1 MRLYL
6 SVFLLTLFGAIA
18 PAQRPLLY
26 NFTPQDYNGGTQNW
40 CISKTTDNRL
50 LFANNQGLIS
60 YDSQLWHRMPLPNYS
75 SMWAVYY
82 DEARACAWVGGT
94 GEAGYFAHDKA
105 THTIGYHSIIGDLP
119 AGKRD
124 VGEVWRIMPWK
135 NGLVFQC
142 RQCVLLRS
150 DKGALTVVPSEHLI
164 DCSAVVDGRLLVATK
179 QGVFEVVNGQMVQQ
193 QGCETLVGKT
203 IRSMLP
209 LDNGTMVIATSN
221 DGAYIYDG
229 DSLKPLLMDITPF
242 LKQNEVFCA
251 AIQGKQLAFGTVH
264 CGAVIKN
271 LETGTTQYANMATGL
286 KNNTVLSMK
295 FDELNNLWLGLDQGL
310 AYVMPGSPYGNL
322 LTDVN
327 NIGTGYTSLVW
338 DGRLYLGTNQGVY
351 YLPHPIPNSAIP
363 PAPIPVVGLSGQ
375 AWRLTAID
383 GTLLCGND
391 HGAYTIVG
399 GIAAPIAGP
408 EGTWNFIELTRHPGR
423 VLACDYRS
431 LYVLERTAG
440 GGFRFVG
447 RVSGFDQTSASFIED
462 SDGTIWLSHWQKGIY
477 HLWLSD
483 DCLRVTKSERF
494 DKNHGLLVDDNNILC
509 RVDGKIYI
517 SSVDGFHTYDHSTHQ
532 LRAAEWLTKLFG
544 SMGQSLNVY
553 ETPSRHL
560 WAYNS
565 SYVAVAR
572 PAASGYEA
580 DTLSYQALSDRLQ
593 MALGNFS
600 SLDSAHTI
608 LNCGSGFIIAANRYS
623 AVPSNHRVVLRSL
636 YAMSDTDSL
645 TLQFPIDDR
654 EPEVTIP
661 HDHNS
666 LTFNFVMPEYVR
678 TSDIS
683 YRCFLEGYDSKWG
696 GPQDQP
702 FKTYTQLPGGNYR
715 FHIEATNQVS
725 GHTDTLVVKLRVKP
739 AWYETWWA
747 WMLYAMAAGAAAWMV
762 AKVVQRRQARKIAL
776 MEKEN
781 ERQMREQQAQF
792 ELERH
797 RKESELAHLRSDQLE
812 MELKHKSSELANST
826 MNLVRK
832 NDMLQL
838 LDGQMEELATT
849 LWKEDNKAMLVKK
862 INAIRH
868 DIKTNIKEDENWERF
883 EENFNL
889 VYDNFMIR
897 LVEQFPDL
905 KITDKKLC
913 AYLRMGLTS
922 KEMASL
928 LNTSVRSVET
938 ARYRLRKK
946 LNLEAGDNLTDF
958 IQHF

>member
-1 MRLYL
+1 
-6 SVFLLTLFGAIA
+6 
-18 PAQRPLLY
+18 
-26 NFTPQDYNGGTQNW
+26 
-40 CISKTTDNRL
+40 
-50 LFANNQGLIS
+50 
-60 YDSQLWHRMPLPNYS
+60 MPLPNYS
-75 SMWAVYY
+75 SVWAVYY

-150 DKGALTVVPSEHLI
+150 DKGAVTVVPSEHLI

-286 KNNTVLSMK
+286 KNNT
-295 FDELNNLWLGLDQGL
+295 G
-310 AYVMPGSPYGNL
+310 
-322 LTDVN
+322 
-327 NIGTGYTSLVW
+327 
-338 DGRLYLGTNQGVY
+338 LYLGTNQGVY

-431 LYVLERTAG
+431 LY
-440 GGFRFVG
+440 
-447 RVSGFDQTSASFIED
+447 SASFIED

-580 DTLSYQALSDRLQ
+580 HTP
-593 MALGNFS
+593 S
-600 SLDSAHTI
+600 S
-608 LNCGSGFIIAANRYS
+608 IAGRA
-623 AVPSNHRVVLRSL
+623 
-636 YAMSDTDSL
+636 
-645 TLQFPIDDR
+645 
-654 EPEVTIP
+654 
-661 HDHNS
+661 
-666 LTFNFVMPEYVR
+666 
-678 TSDIS
+678 
-683 YRCFLEGYDSKWG
+683 
-696 GPQDQP
+696 
-702 FKTYTQLPGGNYR
+702 
-715 FHIEATNQVS
+715 
-725 GHTDTLVVKLRVKP
+725 
-739 AWYETWWA
+739 
-747 WMLYAMAAGAAAWMV
+747 
-762 AKVVQRRQARKIAL
+762 
-776 MEKEN
+776 
-781 ERQMREQQAQF
+781 
-792 ELERH
+792 
-797 RKESELAHLRSDQLE
+797 
-812 MELKHKSSELANST
+812 SSSPPTAI
-826 MNLVRK
+826 RPCR
-832 NDMLQL
+832 
-838 LDGQMEELATT
+838 ATT
-849 LWKEDNKAMLVKK
+849 GWCYA
-862 INAIRH
+862 AF
-868 DIKTNIKEDENWERF
+868 T
-883 EENFNL
+883 
-889 VYDNFMIR
+889 
-897 LVEQFPDL
+897 P
-905 KITDKKLC
+905 
-913 AYLRMGLTS
+913 
-922 KEMASL
+922 
-928 LNTSVRSVET
+928 
-938 ARYRLRKK
+938 
-946 LNLEAGDNLTDF
+946 
-958 IQHF
+958 